1 MDLQITLADFESAW
15 NTSTSAWFRNRFI
28 QRELNYTELNN
39 SERDDVILHILNI
52 LEGELSVAG
61 PHRNKDWELGW
72 NENYQNYTLNKDS
85 TAIIPKYFDKH
96 QIVRW
101 KQNWIKS
108 SSSSLEYDMFS
119 TLIDWVIDTNLVG
132 FESIYE
138 FGCGTGHNLIR
149 MRERFPETNLV
160 GLDWATSSQ
169 SLINE
174 FAAKTS
180 DIKLKSANFD
190 FINPNYDLEI
200 QTNSAVITI
209 AALEQTGEN
218 FKEFISY
225 LISNKVG
232 LVLHIEPINELLD
245 ENKLIDNLSI
255 RYFRKRNYL
264 NGLLSHLKELQEVG
278 KIKITNT
285 QRSFVGS
292 MYIDGYSIIAWKPLN

>member
-1 MDLQITLADFESAW
+1 MNLQITLADFESAW
-15 NTSTSAWFRNRFI
+15 DTSTSTWFRNRFM
-28 QRELNYTELNN
+28 QRELKYAELNN
-39 SERDDVILHILNI
+39 SERDDVILHILNT
-52 LEGELSVAG
+52 LEGEVSVAG

-72 NENYQNYTLNKDS
+72 HENFQNYILNKDS

-96 QIVRW
+96 PIVRW

-119 TLIDWVIDTNLVG
+119 TLIDWVIDTNLVS

-149 MRERFPETNLV
+149 MRERFPQANLV

-174 FAAKTS
+174 FAAKTN
-180 DIKLKSANFD
+180 DIKLQSANFD
-190 FINPNYDLEI
+190 FMNPNYDLEI

-218 FKEFISY
+218 FKEFINY
-225 LISNKVG
+225 LIASKVE

-264 NGLLSHLKELQEVG
+264 NGLLTHLKGLQEVG

-292 MYIDGYSIIAWKPLN
+292 MYIDGYSIVAWKPLH

>member
-1 MDLQITLADFESAW
+1 MNLQITLADFESAW
-15 NTSTSAWFRNRFI
+15 DTSTSTWFRNRFM
-28 QRELNYTELNN
+28 QRELKYAELNN
-39 SERDDVILHILNI
+39 SERDDVILHILNT
-52 LEGELSVAG
+52 LEGEVSVAG

-72 NENYQNYTLNKDS
+72 HENFQNYILNKDS

-96 QIVRW
+96 PIVRW

-119 TLIDWVIDTNLVG
+119 TLIDWVIDTNLVS

-149 MRERFPETNLV
+149 MRERFPQANLV

-174 FAAKTS
+174 FAAKTN
-180 DIKLKSANFD
+180 DVKLQSANFD
-190 FINPNYDLEI
+190 FMNPNYDLEI

-218 FKEFISY
+218 FKQFINY
-225 LISNKVG
+225 LIASKVE

-264 NGLLSHLKELQEVG
+264 NGLLTHLKGLQEVG

-292 MYIDGYSIIAWKPLN
+292 MYIDGYSIVAWKPLH